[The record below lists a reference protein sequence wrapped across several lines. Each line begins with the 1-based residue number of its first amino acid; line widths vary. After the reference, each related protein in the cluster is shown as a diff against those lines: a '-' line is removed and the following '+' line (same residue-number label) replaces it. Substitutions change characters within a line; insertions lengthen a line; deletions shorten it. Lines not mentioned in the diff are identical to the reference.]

1 MSDKLKAIIFD
12 LDGTIADSFHV
23 GLEVANALAEKYKYE
38 PIVDSPVIRD
48 LSFKEFL
55 VSHLKLGRIRLLL
68 WAMETKRLLSQR
80 NDDIKIFPGIKNA
93 LEELAKHYRL
103 GILTSNNTKNSL
115 KILESNGIGH
125 CFSFMYTNCPA
136 FGKSRYLKKLIKTEK
151 YKKTNVVYVGDEI
164 RDLDSCIKVGIPM
177 IAVTWGAN
185 SARILQEAG
194 AHYFASKPWDIVAI
208 TASIKDTKEAH

>member
-1 MSDKLKAIIFD
+1 MPDKLKAIIFD

-23 GLEVANALAEKYKYE
+23 GLEVANALAQKYKYE
-38 PIVDSPVIRD
+38 PIVDSLAIRD
-48 LSFKEFL
+48 LSSKEFI
-55 VSHLKLGRIRLLL
+55 VSHLKLGKIRLLL
-68 WAMETKRLLSQR
+68 WAMEVKRILSQR
-80 NDDIKIFPGIKNA
+80 NDDIKIFPGIKDA

-103 GILTSNNTKNSL
+103 GILTSNSTPNSL

-136 FGKSRYLKKLIKTEK
+136 FGKSRYLKKLIKAEK
-151 YKKTNVVYVGDEI
+151 YRKSNVIYVGDEI
-164 RDLDSCIKVGIPM
+164 RDLDSCVKVGVTM

-194 AHYFASKPWDIVAI
+194 AHYFASKPWDLVAI
-208 TASIKDTKEAH
+208 AKSIKGVQEAR

>member
-1 MSDKLKAIIFD
+1 MPDKLKAIIFD
-12 LDGTIADSFHV
+12 LDGTIADSFHI

-55 VSHLKLGRIRLLL
+55 VSHLKLGKIRLLL
-68 WAMETKRLLSQR
+68 WARETRRMLSQR
-80 NDDIKIFPGIKNA
+80 DDDIKVFPGIKDA

-103 GILTSNNTKNSL
+103 GILTSNNTKNAL
-115 KILESNGIGH
+115 KILEGNHIGH

-151 YKKTNVVYVGDEI
+151 YRKSNVIYVGDEI
-164 RDLDSCIKVGIPM
+164 RDLDACVKAGIPM

-185 SARILQEAG
+185 SARILEEAG
-194 AHYFASKPWDIVAI
+194 AHYFANKPWDLVAI
-208 TASIKDTKEAH
+208 AKSIKGV